1 MTTSGWSS
9 STSWESTGPRSAF
22 PRSWPWRGPGLGT
35 SCPGVEPLFPPAE
48 EAPEGAEAQGEKE
61 EAQGP
66 QEEAQNP
73 QEEKGRGPKPHRH
86 QGSEGRLLLQGR
98 AGLEVEPGHPED
110 GEEEEGRVRGRG
122 QKGGEEE
129 EEAPLSPRRKRP

>member
-1 MTTSGWSS
+1 MSPSS
-9 STSWESTGPRSAF
+9 PRRRKPQKA
-22 PRSWPWRGPGLGT
+22 PRPKGK
-35 SCPGVEPLFPPAE
+35 
-48 EAPEGAEAQGEKE
+48 KE